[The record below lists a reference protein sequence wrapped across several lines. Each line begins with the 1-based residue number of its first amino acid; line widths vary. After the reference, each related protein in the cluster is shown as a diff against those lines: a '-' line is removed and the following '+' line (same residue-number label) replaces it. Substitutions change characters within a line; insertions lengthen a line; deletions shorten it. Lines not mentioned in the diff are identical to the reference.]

1 MQVTES
7 LLLPLCRYIIQSCR
21 FLGKADT
28 RQMVQRNMPELNP
41 AAPVN
46 LNNMPAPAH
55 LFTPE
60 P

>member
-1 MQVTES
+1 
-7 LLLPLCRYIIQSCR
+7 
-21 FLGKADT
+21 
-28 RQMVQRNMPELNP
+28 MVQRNMPELDP